1 MTRHSAFGAGL
12 VLFLVVGAG
21 CGGGTTAVVDEIA
34 PDEAATFLEEP
45 ATVLLDIRTP
55 DEFAAGYIDGAANID
70 FYAADFTAQLGALD
84 TGATYVIYC
93 RSGNRTTAALEIF
106 RDLGFTEVH
115 AIAGGIVAWQAA
127 GGALVAP

>member
-12 VLFLVVGAG
+12 ALCLVVLAG
-21 CGGGTTAVVDEIA
+21 CGSGTTAVVDEIA
-34 PDEAATFLEEP
+34 PDAAATLLEAP

-55 DEFAAGYIDGAANID
+55 DEFAAGHIAGAANVD
-70 FYAADFTAQLGALD
+70 FYAADFNAQLDSLD
-84 TGATYVIYC
+84 SGATYVIYC

-115 AIAGGIVAWQAA
+115 AIAGGIVAWEAA